1 MIIAIKFNFIYIEY
15 LLTNII
21 IYNDELIL
29 LRNNQILSNYVLYF
43 SKI

>member
-15 LLTNII
+15 LFTNII

-29 LRNNQILSNYVLYF
+29 LRNNLILSNYVLYF

>member
-15 LLTNII
+15 LFTNII
-21 IYNDELIL
+21 IHNDELIL

>member
-1 MIIAIKFNFIYIEY
+1 MIIATKFNFIYIEY
-15 LLTNII
+15 LFTNII

>member
-15 LLTNII
+15 LFTNII